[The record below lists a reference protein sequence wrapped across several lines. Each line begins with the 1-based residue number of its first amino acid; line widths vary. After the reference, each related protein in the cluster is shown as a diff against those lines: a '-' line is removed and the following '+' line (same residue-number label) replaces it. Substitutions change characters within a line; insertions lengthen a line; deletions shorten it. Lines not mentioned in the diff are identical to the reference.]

1 MSPAMMNIMTDNTL
15 EITGVSDNTPETTEV
30 DMNVTETETATETE
44 MCNNEHN
51 IAPDTDNEPNV
62 TGDSQDKNYEQYNDD
77 ISIKGETPEDIHKTI
92 NYMNTVHKMNA
103 GQLYVNPDTGEAMEE
118 EIDTPTHGYNLRP
131 RPTKKSKIQHGE
143 HWTTINYCQAASTHN
158 AKPSRR

>member
-1 MSPAMMNIMTDNTL
+1 MTDNTL
-15 EITGVSDNTPETTEV
+15 EITGVSNNTPENTEV
-30 DMNVTETETATETE
+30 DTNATETETVTETE
-44 MCNNEHN
+44 MHNNEHN
-51 IAPDTDNEPNV
+51 IAPDTENEPNV
-62 TGDSQDKNYEQYNDD
+62 TGDSQDKDYEQYNDD
-77 ISIKGETPEDIHKTI
+77 ISIEGKTPEDIHITI
-92 NYMNTVHKMNA
+92 NDMNTVQKMNA
-103 GQLYVNPDTGEAMEE
+103 GQLYVDPDTGEAMEE